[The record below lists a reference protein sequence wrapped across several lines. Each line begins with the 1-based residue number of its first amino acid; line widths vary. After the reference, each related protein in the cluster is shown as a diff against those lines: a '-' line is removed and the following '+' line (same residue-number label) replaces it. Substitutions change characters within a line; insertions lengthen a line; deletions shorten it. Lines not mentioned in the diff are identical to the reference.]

1 MNSAKTNI
9 LEHRPRLVLVF
20 SFLGVNCWVKGWSA
34 FYNLEILSF
43 PPGPCQFPVH
53 QPSWVISPHAP
64 HHWILPGFA
73 HLTSRTW
80 LLVFIW
86 IPLLVR
92 LSIFCSGF
100 VILFVILPRWFDVL
114 CSLFIFLIPFL
125 FRLEKWRQRSP
136 NYRKNCLNKKRSC
149 KTPWSFCSWASTRK
163 KSSLISVS
171 ERLGAA
177 AVLTTSCLWGPKSP
191 PWTTRF
197 EAQVVY
203 HHAFCVW
210 VSFHASSFWPTQT
223 MDSLNVLL
231 QRGHSMPGTVI
242 SLGDGAGHV
251 QWQEHV

>member
-64 HHWILPGFA
+64 HHWILPGLA

-171 ERLGAA
+171 ERLGGGRRVDHFLPLRTKKPALDYPLRSSGRLSSRLLCMGFLSCFIL
-177 AVLTTSCLWGPKSP
+177 LTHTDNGF
-191 PWTTRF
+191 T
-197 EAQVVY
+197 
-203 HHAFCVW
+203 
-210 VSFHASSFWPTQT
+210 
-223 MDSLNVLL
+223 
-231 QRGHSMPGTVI
+231 
-242 SLGDGAGHV
+242 
-251 QWQEHV
+251 